1 MELGK
6 MTAGWEDGSV
16 LRSRTVVV
24 RKGVS
29 ETKLAGG
36 MEEGVSGTNMI
47 GKKAGTTEKREA

>member
-1 MELGK
+1 

-47 GKKAGTTEKREA
+47 GRKAGTTEKREA